1 MLKKYIDLIIGSL
14 LIFYFFII
22 NIMSFLRF
30 KYLFLVLGM
39 FCFIYHF
46 TKKYLIKKEKLYK
59 FAKKILMIFIS
70 IFILVE
76 SIMVFYPKQNLNSD
90 CDYIIVLGALVN
102 KTNIS
107 KSLQDRLDTCI
118 EYLNKTK
125 QEKMIIVS
133 GGRGRGED
141 ITEASAMKDY
151 LVSKGINK
159 DMIIMEDKSKT
170 TKENF
175 DFSNKKIEHLKIKV
189 ITTDFHT
196 LRSKVIS
203 RKSGYKQLSFY
214 TSKSNSKLAILNYT
228 REFFALIS
236 NIVLSY

>member
-90 CDYIIVLGALVN
+90 CDYIIV
-102 KTNIS
+102 
-107 KSLQDRLDTCI
+107 
-118 EYLNKTK
+118 
-125 QEKMIIVS
+125 
-133 GGRGRGED
+133 
-141 ITEASAMKDY
+141 
-151 LVSKGINK
+151 
-159 DMIIMEDKSKT
+159 
-170 TKENF
+170 
-175 DFSNKKIEHLKIKV
+175 
-189 ITTDFHT
+189 
-196 LRSKVIS
+196 
-203 RKSGYKQLSFY
+203 
-214 TSKSNSKLAILNYT
+214 
-228 REFFALIS
+228 
-236 NIVLSY
+236 